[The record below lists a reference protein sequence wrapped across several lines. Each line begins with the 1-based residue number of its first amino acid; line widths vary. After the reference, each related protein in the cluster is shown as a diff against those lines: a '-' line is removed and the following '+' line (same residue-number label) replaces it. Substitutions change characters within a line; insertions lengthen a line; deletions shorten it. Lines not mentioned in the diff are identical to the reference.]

1 MKTDV
6 KLLAQICEAPGAP
19 GYEQKIRSL
28 VLKHIKGLA
37 DKVEQ
42 DNIGNVYAIKK
53 GKDSSKRVMIAA
65 HMDEIGVIVTHID
78 EKGF

>member
-42 DNIGNVYAIKK
+42 TTDSYASIHWV
-53 GKDSSKRVMIAA
+53 DLTRRHSPRSV
-65 HMDEIGVIVTHID
+65 
-78 EKGF
+78 